1 MTETPREQEQEK
13 KEGRQRTQLQG
24 QPVPS
29 GPRRPPV
36 NRAAHGPLSPL
47 SASTSLSQALPAAGT
62 AGANGLQRPLLPR
75 RPQKSGR
82 LSLRLC
88 VPPSSPVAVPTPRPP
103 DASRTWRW
111 GLERGPEAVTRPFAW
126 AFTQG
131 ARRPALR
138 TVRPHS
144 SGAPCPCSGGHQCGP
159 TGASAGHENA
169 LREAAARVTVPA

>member
-88 VPPSSPVAVPTPRPP
+88 VPPELTCCCPDPQAPRCLPYVEVGPGKGPRSRNEAIRVGLHPRRPTSRSA
-103 DASRTWRW
+103 DCEASQ
-111 GLERGPEAVTRPFAW
+111 LRGPVSLF
-126 AFTQG
+126 
-131 ARRPALR
+131 RRTP
-138 TVRPHS
+138 VRPHRR
-144 SGAPCPCSGGHQCGP
+144 QCR
-159 TGASAGHENA
+159 S
-169 LREAAARVTVPA
+169 RERAA